1 MTRNTDTD
9 AANSPYQFKTGEKGG
24 ARDQEMVEVQAQE
37 SRNGWED
44 RAETDDQTTAVARRD
59 VDDEA
64 TAGDEKIVCGSEG
77 DQNWGGEWFADG
89 DADTFIM
96 STGSS
101 KDMIQ
106 DFETDKDVVD
116 LSTYGLEFSDLAK
129 MMSDQGWATKIDL
142 SGLAGGQVGNK
153 LILKSIDS
161 RGLDESNFIF

>member
-9 AANSPYQFKTGEKGG
+9 AANSPDQFKSGEKGR
-24 ARDQEMVEVQAQE
+24 ARDQDMVEGQAQE

-44 RAETDDQTTAVARRD
+44 RVETVEQTTAVAKRD
-59 VDDEA
+59 IHDEG
-64 TAGDEKIVCGSEG
+64 TAGDEKIVGGSEG

-142 SGLAGGQVGNK
+142 SGLAGGQAGDK
-153 LILKSIDS
+153 LILKSIDPNE
-161 RGLDESNFIF
+161 LDESNFIF